1 MFRKYLIHGTWIE
14 IFDITGL
21 ASVNFFAAIL
31 EAALRGVQVRVAI
44 TIPSVTS
51 NDTDLFALMNASSN
65 IQASF
70 VNMSNFFDGGIIH
83 TKFIIVDNSTFY
95 VGSANIGRSV
105 IVSFSCLLMQSR

>member
-1 MFRKYLIHGTWIE
+1 LISFEHHSG
-14 IFDITGL
+14 
-21 ASVNFFAAIL
+21 SVESLLINIFAAIL

-44 TIPSVTS
+44 TTPSGS
-51 NDTDLFALMNASSN
+51 FDDTDLFSLMDSSPN

-95 VGSANIGRSV
+95 VGSANIGRFV
-105 IVSFSCLLMQSR
+105 IVSFSCLLMQWR